1 VEAVIDKFA
10 KMGTATTAAAVPVPG
25 PEGEETLK
33 TSTRKRNSAWLQRMC
48 DRTRKRVTCRGY
60 TSKAVWPCLKESME
74 GGIWRFRLR
83 EIHGKTQLGQTLG
96 KESREGK
103 HLGNETVAFSH

>member
-1 VEAVIDKFA
+1 VGAVIDKIA
-10 KMGTATTAAAVPVPG
+10 KRGTATTAAAVPR

-48 DRTRKRVTCRGY
+48 GRTRKRVTCRDY
-60 TSKAVWPCLKESME
+60 TSKAVRPCLKESME

-83 EIHGKTQLGQTLG
+83 ENHGKTQLGQTLG
-96 KESREGK
+96 KENREGK
-103 HLGNETVAFSH
+103 LLGGETVAFSH